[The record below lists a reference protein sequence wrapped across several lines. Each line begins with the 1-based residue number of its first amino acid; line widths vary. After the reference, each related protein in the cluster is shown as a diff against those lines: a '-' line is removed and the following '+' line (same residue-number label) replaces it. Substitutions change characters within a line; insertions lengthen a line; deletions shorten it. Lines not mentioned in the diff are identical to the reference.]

1 MFFKLKL
8 LIKFALRLRLTTN
21 QKRTLLLFAI
31 FLVALLFRVVI
42 IFHNEYP
49 PSTDI
54 GLHSNILNLILDE
67 NKLPDWNPYHMG
79 GEPLTTP
86 PGYHLFAAFIVLF
99 TGMPII
105 VAQMIIAAF
114 FSSFVVFPAY
124 LFSKR
129 MWKSASVGFLAAF
142 LVAVSSFS
150 LEMLGWGG
158 YLNVVSLLLI
168 AIIYYLFLK
177 NKEHPNSFNLIPAAL
192 LFGCLILTH
201 LLSFFVLFSV
211 LILYIILLWIDKAL
225 KHVKT
230 ENLNFLRF
238 FSITTALG
246 ILVASPWLLRVWS
259 FYFEMASQGVFFG
272 GLEENRDLLLFN
284 RYIEV
289 NILILVGAVV
299 LMFFMF
305 RASRG
310 KYVDSES
317 LLLIVWY
324 LVPLVLTQSYVV
336 GIVTDYT
343 RFIYFADF
351 PSLII
356 LSAAI
361 FYLFG
366 FVSITIKKIVVGKWI
381 KYQRIVSTIAF
392 PAILLVLYLILPLA
406 TTPMQAAVKADFY
419 TTIEKPE
426 ANAMKWIQQRT
437 EDSAIIVAD
446 HLYGW
451 WLSGITQRTTLSAV
465 DPEFLLYPNEI
476 EVAKSALFLL
486 DTDYYIDNGLIQV
499 LEDGGYIARRNPVFG
514 IETTRGYSYHIFHF
528 SDEETTI
535 YFKHEKTRETLDLF
549 ELEVNETCWISRDNN
564 SAILRIIR
572 ENDLLKVEKK
582 IEVYRGVRFARL
594 SYEIRTGDNETSIDW
609 LRLILHT
616 VEGNVVFNQSMLGL
630 YDPYEKVCGQMIFKE
645 NYPEVKMYTSG
656 RMGNIELLYTNK
668 EDSFIKIEILVGVFD
683 AAQMT
688 YQEVLEVY
696 DEFLLN
702 PQQILT
708 NLPTTTWD
716 YLESIKSYNISY
728 VICRENYMY
737 PKFSN
742 DPNFQVVY
750 NNIQLAIFKVIEHK

>member
-1 MFFKLKL
+1 MV
-8 LIKFALRLRLTTN
+8 RLTTN
-21 QKRTLLLFAI
+21 QKTTLLLFAI
-31 FLVALLFRVVI
+31 FFVAFLFRVVI

-86 PGYHLFAAFIVLF
+86 PGYHLFAALIVLF

-105 VAQMIIAAF
+105 VAQMLIAAF
-114 FSSFVVFPAY
+114 FSSFAVFPAY
-124 LFSKR
+124 LFSKKIWR
-129 MWKSASVGFLAAF
+129 NDSAGFLAAF

-168 AIIYYLFLK
+168 AIIFYLFLK
-177 NKEHPNSFNLIPAAL
+177 DKENPHRFNLITAAM
-192 LFGCLILTH
+192 LFGSLILTH

-211 LILYIILLWIDKAL
+211 LMLYIILLWIYKAL
-225 KHVKT
+225 KHVRT
-230 ENLNFLRF
+230 ENLNFFRF
-238 FSITTALG
+238 FLITTALG

-259 FYFEMASQGVFFG
+259 FYFEMASKGVFFG
-272 GLEENRDLLLFN
+272 GLEENRNLILFN

-317 LLLIVWY
+317 LLLIAWY
-324 LVPLVLTQSYVV
+324 LVPLVLTQSYIV

-343 RFIYFADF
+343 RFIYFADL

-366 FVSITIKKIVVGKWI
+366 FASITIKKIALGKWN
-381 KYQRIVSTIAF
+381 KYKRIASRIAF
-392 PAILLVLYLILPLA
+392 PAILLVLYLISPLA

-426 ANAMKWIQQRT
+426 ANAMQWIQQRT
-437 EDSAIIVAD
+437 ESSAIIVSD

-451 WLSGITQRTTLSAV
+451 WLSGITQRTTISAV

-476 EVAKSALFLL
+476 EVAKLALFLL

-499 LEDGGYIARRNPVFG
+499 MEDGGYIARRNPVFG
-514 IETTRGYSYHIFHF
+514 IETTRGYSHHLFHF
-528 SDEETTI
+528 NDEETTI
-535 YFKHEKTRETLDLF
+535 YFRQKETRKTVDLF
-549 ELEVNETCWISRDNN
+549 ELEVNETCWISRDSN
-564 SAILRIIR
+564 SAILTIMR
-572 ENDLLKVEKK
+572 ENELLKVEKK
-582 IEVYRGVRFARL
+582 IEVDRGVRFAKL
-594 SYEIRTGDNETSIDW
+594 SYEIRTEDNETSIDW
-609 LRLILHT
+609 VRLILHT
-616 VEGNVVFNQSMLGL
+616 VEGNLVFNQSMLGL
-630 YDPYEKVCGQMIFKE
+630 YDPYEKVCGQVIFKE
-645 NYPEVKMYTSG
+645 NYPEVKMYASG
-656 RMGNIELLYTNK
+656 RIGNIELLYTNK
-668 EDSFIKIEILVGVFD
+668 DDSFIKIEILIGVFD
-683 AAQMT
+683 AAEMT
-688 YQEVLEVY
+688 YQDILEAY

-702 PQQILT
+702 PQKILT
-708 NLPTTTWD
+708 NLPFITWD
-716 YLESIKSYNISY
+716 YLETIKSYKISY
-728 VICRENYMY
+728 VICREHYMY

-750 NNIQLAIFKVIEHK
+750 NNMQVAIFKIIEQK